1 MAELDTARAAIEEL
15 QSAGVQVLL
24 DDFGTGY
31 SSLARLGEL
40 PISGLKIDR
49 RFARGL
55 GHDPAVMPVVRAIA
69 DLARAYGLQVVVEGI
84 EDGAALASVDELHC
98 EYAQGYHLG
107 RPAPPEQVERLLA
120 VPLSRA

>member
-1 MAELDTARAAIEEL
+1 LI
-15 QSAGVQVLL
+15 

-49 RFARGL
+49 QFVRGL
-55 GHDPAVMPVVRAIA
+55 GSDPTVMPVVRAIA
-69 DLARAYGLQVVVEGI
+69 DLARAYGLEVVVEGI
-84 EDGAALASVDELHC
+84 EDASALAGVDELGC

-107 RPAPPEQVERLLA
+107 RPAPAEAIEGLLA
-120 VPLSRA
+120 SPFAAVCRPA